1 MCAQI
6 LYPDGTSKEVQPANG
21 RDFQLKELQDIVEG
35 HIEIVPLK
43 DGRIMVIDEEGK
55 LKDYPRNA
63 QATKLAALPTPD
75 KKRAYITELEAH
87 GVSVISSDLD
97 EEDYIAGTVLV
108 CEDDEVQ

>member
-1 MCAQI
+1 MATI
-6 LYPDGTSKEVQPANG
+6 MYTDGTSKEVQPANG
-21 RDFQLKELQDIVEG
+21 SDFQLKELQAIVDG
-35 HIEIVPLK
+35 HIEIVHLK

-75 KKRAYITELEAH
+75 EKRAYVTELEAH
-87 GVSVISSDLD
+87 GVSVISFDLD

-108 CEDDEVQ
+108 CENHEVQ